1 MKQLISAL
9 MVLFFLT
16 TVVFTQAQDKQ
27 EVKKDVKVEKVEKKD
42 ACCSTEKSSKK
53 EMKGCCDT
61 DKTKMKGCCD
71 IEKSKSKAEAE
82 DDDCCKT
89 GKSSTKSKESKE

>member
-9 MVLFFLT
+9 IVLFFLT

-27 EVKKDVKVEKVEKKD
+27 QVKKDVKVEKVEKKD

-61 DKTKMKGCCD
+61 
-71 IEKSKSKAEAE
+71 EKSKSKAEAE
-82 DDDCCKT
+82 NDDCCKT